1 MTMSVCKEMTASE
14 ERKAMA
20 EYFKQINSSPES
32 RREFLRQAHIM
43 DKNGNIKKD
52 ICILQPAD

>member
-1 MTMSVCKEMTASE
+1 MSNWKEMTAQE

-20 EYFKQINSSPES
+20 EYFRQINASHES
-32 RREFLRQAHIM
+32 RREFLKQARIM
-43 DKNGNIKKD
+43 DKKGNIRKD

>member
-1 MTMSVCKEMTASE
+1 MDMSDWKEMSANE
-14 ERKAMA
+14 EKKAMA

-32 RREFLRQAHIM
+32 RREFLKQAHIM